1 MQLQVFLGHT
11 DGRRARPS
19 PNRCDHGKI
28 PDKSDRSQLK
38 TLLKNPDYTSQTV
51 KASVSK
57 AIEVRLERFLQKSR
71 IQSGSLIT
79 TVFGDAI
86 LPRGGRVSLGSVIQ
100 LLQPLGV
107 NERLVRTAVYRLVK
121 EKWLESEALGRKTD
135 YMLTPSG
142 YQRFDDA
149 SRQIYAADIPG
160 WDRRWRLILIVGEL
174 ENRVREQLRAA
185 LFWHGFGETA
195 TGSFVHPTA
204 DLENVMA
211 SLVSEGLG
219 QVLALLLPLVAVN
232 SRVEQCAT
240 DSDLVQKAWNLDA
253 LALSYEGFLQKYEP
267 IRDALVTCGQED
279 LTEENAFLIRTLLIH
294 DVRRLLL
301 RDPKLPESLLPASWP
316 GSRARYLC
324 RDLYRKLLPPSERH
338 LDANV
343 RLSNG
348 SAPHA
353 SHLVANRFE
362 YGMDLPSGIASAA

>member
-1 MQLQVFLGHT
+1 M
-11 DGRRARPS
+11 D
-19 PNRCDHGKI
+19 
-28 PDKSDRSQLK
+28 
-38 TLLKNPDYTSQTV
+38 NPDYTSLTV
-51 KASVSK
+51 NISVSK
-57 AIEVRLERFLQKSR
+57 AIEIRLERFLQESR
-71 IQSGSLIT
+71 IQAGSLIT

-142 YQRFDDA
+142 HRRFEDA

-174 ENRVREQLRAA
+174 DPRLREQLRRA

-195 TGSFVHPTA
+195 TGNFVHPTA
-204 DLENVMA
+204 DLEKVME
-211 SLVSEGLG
+211 SLVSEGLNL
-219 QVLALLLPLVAVN
+219 VLTHLMPMVAVR
-232 SRVEQCAT
+232 SRADHCAT
-240 DSDLVQKAWNLDA
+240 DFDMVQKAWNLDG

-267 IRDALVTCGQED
+267 IRDALVACGQED
-279 LTEENAFLIRTLLIH
+279 LSEENAFLVRTLLIH

-301 RDPKLPESLLPASWP
+301 RDPQLPESLLPATWP
-316 GSRARYLC
+316 GNRARYLC
-324 RDLYRKLLPPSERH
+324 RDLYRKLLPLSERH
-338 LDANV
+338 LDTAV
-343 RLSNG
+343 RLSSG

-353 SHLVANRFE
+353 SHAVVNRFE
-362 YGMDLPSGIASAA
+362 YGMDLHADVTSAA